1 MAELDMK
8 IPKNA
13 RDISKKFTDVFSDL
27 GQPKQEVNRSKNVFD
42 LESFKRLMMRD
53 GLRFNNEKDDVLGIY
68 SVSELYHLNWY
79 DTYQLAKQTAINGMI
94 APQRMKVQQNE
105 GQHIKDNQSFTNNE
119 KVILRESKNDSAL
132 VFLEKSREAVR
143 Q

>member
-53 GLRFNNEKDDVLGIY
+53 GLRFNNEKMM
-68 SVSELYHLNWY
+68 S
-79 DTYQLAKQTAINGMI
+79 
-94 APQRMKVQQNE
+94 
-105 GQHIKDNQSFTNNE
+105 
-119 KVILRESKNDSAL
+119 
-132 VFLEKSREAVR
+132 
-143 Q
+143 